1 MKTEEH
7 ERGQGQFNTE
17 SPDAKMS
24 EIDDKESEV
33 DKREHSVICEREK
46 HEIEKREPK
55 ALYRPHELGDRGKE
69 FPKIQLPSP
78 TMDKVLDSR
87 NSHSDTSDNDS
98 RIESPERS
106 KSPASP
112 AVTRH
117 MGSSH
122 SFLSKDFSSPP
133 NVTIV
138 QPSPSHSMFPF
149 FYPYSSSSSGLHP
162 YQLNP
167 MLLPGNPSLPPGLQ
181 LPFIPSSRHSE
192 MGHLSPSHSHALSTL
207 NQLTLQNHMLS
218 QSYSS
223 LSSELSGN
231 SSVSPTQNTTVGPI
245 FPSRTSPRYS
255 PYSLQ
260 SSKSFVQSTSP
271 GSGNGSRNEQEA
283 VGISRPSPIRPRSP
297 LTHQIP
303 FSSLQNSTNPN
314 NELRHMERMLNVLD
328 RKRLDAQERER
339 AMSDVH

>member
-1 MKTEEH
+1 MKPEEH
-7 ERGQGQFNTE
+7 QTDNGQEQLHTELPSTE
-17 SPDAKMS
+17 SS
-24 EIDDKESEV
+24 ETDNKKSENEM
-33 DKREHSVICEREK
+33 REHSVICVQEK
-46 HEIEKREPK
+46 LESEKREPK
-55 ALYRPHELGDRGKE
+55 ALYRPHELGDRGRE
-69 FPKIQLPSP
+69 VPKIKVPSP
-78 TMDKVLDSR
+78 ALDRSLETR
-87 NSHSDTSDNDS
+87 NNHSDTSDNDS
-98 RIESPERS
+98 RDSPERS
-106 KSPASP
+106 KSPTSP
-112 AVTRH
+112 IVSRH
-117 MGSSH
+117 MASSH

-181 LPFIPSSRHSE
+181 IPFIPSTRHSE

-223 LSSELSGN
+223 LSSELSGGN
-231 SSVSPTQNTTVGPI
+231 SVSPTSTVGPI
-245 FPSRTSPRYS
+245 FPSRSSPRYS

-260 SSKSFVQSTSP
+260 SKSFVQSTSP
-271 GSGNGSRNEQEA
+271 VSGTGSRTEQDG

-297 LTHQIP
+297 HTHPIP
-303 FSSLQNSTNPN
+303 FGSLQNSSNPN
-314 NELRHMERMLNVLD
+314 SELRHMERMLNVLD
-328 RKRLDAQERER
+328 RKRLDAHERTL
-339 AMSDVH
+339 SDVH